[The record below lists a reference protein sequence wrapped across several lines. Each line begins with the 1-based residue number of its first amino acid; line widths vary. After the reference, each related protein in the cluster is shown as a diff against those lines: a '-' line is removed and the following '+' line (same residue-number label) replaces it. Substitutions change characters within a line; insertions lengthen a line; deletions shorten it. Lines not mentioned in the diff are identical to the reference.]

1 MNEREII
8 YKTFAK
14 LFNYPDDELIEWIK
28 SGVIAEFLELIEM
41 EEAKIEERNQWNK
54 LNSKSDLLEVLQVE
68 YTHLFISSFPTIPAP
83 LYKSFYEDN
92 EIMGSSIESLIDT
105 YEKYGFEVSK
115 TSNELPDNLVLQF
128 EFASLLIK
136 DNVPL
141 DEQYSF
147 ISEFIL
153 SWTEK
158 LEEKI
163 IENANLDFYKDL
175 LVTINKFL
183 NNDIATNNTKLSR
196 AEL

>member
-14 LFNYPDDELIEWIK
+14 LFNYPDEELIEWIK
-28 SGVIAEFLELIEM
+28 SGVISEFLELIKMDEV
-41 EEAKIEERNQWNK
+41 KIVERNQWNK

-68 YTHLFISSFPTIPAP
+68 FTHLFINSFPSIPAP

-92 EIMGSSIESLIDT
+92 EIMGSSIASLIDT

-128 EFASLLIK
+128 EFVSLLIN
-136 DNVPL
+136 DNVSL
-141 DEQYSF
+141 NEQYGF

-153 SWTEK
+153 SWTKK

-163 IENANLDFYKDL
+163 VQNANLDFYKDL
-175 LVTINKFL
+175 LFTVNNFL
-183 NNDIATNNTKLSR
+183 INDIATNNIKLSR
-196 AEL
+196 A